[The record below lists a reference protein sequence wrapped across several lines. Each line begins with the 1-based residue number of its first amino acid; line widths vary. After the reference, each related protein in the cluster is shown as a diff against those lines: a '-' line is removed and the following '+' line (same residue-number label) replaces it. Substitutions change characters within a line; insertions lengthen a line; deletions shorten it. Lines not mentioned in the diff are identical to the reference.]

1 MVRWVSMDEGICRIG
16 NWRAAGGWP
25 LRLGRTVELLA
36 GVAPR
41 EVEACQAIEERK
53 VGPRSYLVERPEGL
67 ARGRE
72 QLVGCGGGEGDLLAL
87 VCEPWESAGGVIC
100 AVDLVGRAVGLL

>member
-1 MVRWVSMDEGICRIG
+1 MVRMMSMDEGICRIG

-41 EVEACQAIEERK
+41 EAEACQAIEERK
-53 VGPRSYLVERPEGL
+53 VGPRSYQL
-67 ARGRE
+67 RGQR
-72 QLVGCGGGEGDLLAL
+72 VWPG
-87 VCEPWESAGGVIC
+87 AGGSWLGVEEGKGVC
-100 AVDLVGRAVGLL
+100 WSWSVNLGKAQGVSFELWT